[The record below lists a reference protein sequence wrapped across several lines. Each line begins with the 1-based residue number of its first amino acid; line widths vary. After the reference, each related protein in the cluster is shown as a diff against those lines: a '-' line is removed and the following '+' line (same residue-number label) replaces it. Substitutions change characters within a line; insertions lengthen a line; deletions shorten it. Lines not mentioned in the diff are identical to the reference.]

1 MTVGESIS
9 VSERWEVYQANRR
22 SAKLAVA
29 DLTHDL
35 QTALEAMI
43 HK

>member
-1 MTVGESIS
+1 MTVGEPIS
-9 VSERWEVYQANRR
+9 VSERWEAYQASRR
-22 SAKLAVA
+22 SAKQSVA
-29 DLTHDL
+29 ELTQNL